1 MIEQILEKSQLTE
14 QEKNRLVGEI
24 CAEYERLRYNGTEK
38 QVMRIY
44 DSERNGNDSERNG
57 NEDNYIREKTRK
69 YFRSGEGFA
78 AHLEI
83 ARVCTLG
90 EILRENS
97 Q

>member
-1 MIEQILEKSQLTE
+1 MSESIITQLLNKSQLTE

-44 DSERNGNDSERNG
+44 ESERNG

-83 ARVCTLG
+83 ARMCTLG
-90 EILRENS
+90 EILRENAE
-97 Q
+97 

>member
-1 MIEQILEKSQLTE
+1 MSESITTQLLNKSQLTE
-14 QEKNRLVGEI
+14 QEKNRLVGEV

-44 DSERNGNDSERNG
+44 DSERNG

-83 ARVCTLG
+83 ARMCTLG
-90 EILRENS
+90 EILRENT

>member
-1 MIEQILEKSQLTE
+1 MSESIITQLLNESQLTE
-14 QEKNRLVGEI
+14 QKKDLLVGEI

-44 DSERNGNDSERNG
+44 ESERNG

-78 AHLEI
+78 SYLET
-83 ARVCTLG
+83 ARLYTLG
-90 EILRENS
+90 EILRENVE
-97 Q
+97 

>member
-1 MIEQILEKSQLTE
+1 MTESITTRLLNKSQLTE
-14 QEKNRLVGEI
+14 QEKNQLVGEI

-44 DSERNGNDSERNG
+44 DSKRNG

-78 AHLEI
+78 SNLET
-83 ARVCTLG
+83 ARVRTLG
-90 EILRENS
+90 EILRENAE
-97 Q
+97 

>member
-1 MIEQILEKSQLTE
+1 MSESIITQLLNESQLTE
-14 QEKNRLVGEI
+14 QKKDRLVGEI

-44 DSERNGNDSERNG
+44 NSKRNG

-90 EILRENS
+90 EILRENA

>member
-1 MIEQILEKSQLTE
+1 MIEQLLEKSQLTE
-14 QEKNRLVGEI
+14 QEKNLLVGEI

-44 DSERNGNDSERNG
+44 ETDKTGF
-57 NEDNYIREKTRK
+57 EDNYIREKTRK
-69 YFRSGEGFA
+69 YFRSGDGFA
-78 AHLEI
+78 SNLET
-83 ARVCTLG
+83 ARVRTLG

>member
-44 DSERNGNDSERNG
+44 ETDKTGS
-57 NEDNYIREKTRK
+57 EDNYIREKTRK

-90 EILRENS
+90 EILRENA